1 MTRSWCWMVVCVGA
15 FASTALG
22 SLVSMTGKTS
32 VQVNAAGEKEVVIRA
47 DSGTTTLGRRD
58 EQTGAVGP
66 WSDLLKAAETG
77 KVVTV
82 ELKDGKLT
90 KTKVKP

>member
-1 MTRSWCWMVVCVGA
+1 MVRSWCWMMLCVMSL
-15 FASTALG
+15 ASTAFG
-22 SLVSMTGKTS
+22 SLVTMTGSTS

-58 EQTGAVGP
+58 EQAGAVGP
-66 WSDLLKAAETG
+66 WVDLLKAAENG

-82 ELKDGKLT
+82 ELKDGKLS